1 MNFIPSIAK
10 KKKKKIVGSSRERVR
25 AHTVI
30 QIHARMWAVL
40 VGLTEGFHPFARMR
54 RKLYAEGGSWE
65 WVSKNKEGWA

>member
-1 MNFIPSIAK
+1 
-10 KKKKKIVGSSRERVR
+10 
-25 AHTVI
+25 
-30 QIHARMWAVL
+30 MWAVL